1 MKKVITSLVAIIMS
15 MSFAA
20 CSDSSDNNS
29 TTTSSQTTATTETT
43 TTTTTSSEETTTT
56 TVTTTAEITAA
67 ETSSVTETND
77 MEFLGDYST
86 DDGTYVKAYS
96 NGSNSIQF
104 NVSLPNDTADNNM
117 QRFETTSSGICD
129 GMVGEYGAPNYID
142 WWVFCDNK
150 VVFATKSEKQA
161 DGTYSFS
168 GVSCADSK
176 YQAAIDDFKNKS
188 VK

>member
-20 CSDSSDNNS
+20 CSDSNDNNS
-29 TTTSSQTTATTETT
+29 TATSTAAETT
-43 TTTTTSSEETTTT
+43 TTTAITAESTTTT

-67 ETSSVTETND
+67 ETSSVTGTND

-86 DDGTYVKAYS
+86 GDGTYVKAYS

-176 YQAAIDDFKNKS
+176 YQAAIDDFKNKY

>member
-29 TTTSSQTTATTETT
+29 TATSSQTTTASETT
-43 TTTTTSSEETTTT
+43 TTTTTSNEETTTT
-56 TVTTTAEITAA
+56 TVISTAA
-67 ETSSVTETND
+67 ETSSVTGTND

-176 YQAAIDDFKNKS
+176 YQAAIDDFKNKY

>member
-29 TTTSSQTTATTETT
+29 TTTSTATETT
-43 TTTTTSSEETTTT
+43 TTTTTSNEETTTT
-56 TVTTTAEITAA
+56 TVISTTA

-176 YQAAIDDFKNKS
+176 YQAAIDDFKNKY

>member
-29 TTTSSQTTATTETT
+29 TATSSQTTTEAT

-56 TVTTTAEITAA
+56 TVISTTA

-86 DDGTYVKAYS
+86 DDGIYVRAYS
-96 NGSNSIQF
+96 NSSNSIQF

-129 GMVGEYGAPNYID
+129 GMVGEYGAPDYID

-161 DGTYSFS
+161 DGTYLFS

-176 YQAAIDDFKNKS
+176 YQAAIDDFKNKY

>member
-1 MKKVITSLVAIIMS
+1 MKKIITGIVTLTMALGMT
-15 MSFAA
+15 A

-29 TTTSSQTTATTETT
+29 TTTSTAAETT
-43 TTTTTSSEETTTT
+43 TTTAITAESTTT

-168 GVSCADSK
+168 GMSCADSK
-176 YQAAIDDFKNKS
+176 YQAAIDDFKNKY

>member
-29 TTTSSQTTATTETT
+29 TATSSQTTTASETT

-176 YQAAIDDFKNKS
+176 YQAAIDDFKNKY

>member
-43 TTTTTSSEETTTT
+43 TTTTTSNEETTTT
-56 TVTTTAEITAA
+56 TVISTTA

-129 GMVGEYGAPNYID
+129 GMVCEYGAPNYID

-176 YQAAIDDFKNKS
+176 YQAAIDDFKNKY

>member
-20 CSDSSDNNS
+20 CSDSNDNNS

-43 TTTTTSSEETTTT
+43 TTTTTSNEETTTT
-56 TVTTTAEITAA
+56 TVISTAA
-67 ETSSVTETND
+67 ETSSVTGTND

-176 YQAAIDDFKNKS
+176 YQAAIDDFKNKY